1 MDTATYCNFMKELQ
15 KNSKSSSKKS
25 DENSNTVTVN
35 DAVVNE
41 SQNDSKDSSDSV
53 LSASSIVV

>member
-1 MDTATYCNFMKELQ
+1 MKELQ